1 MDEVI
6 RLDEVVKV
14 DGLVEGIRVVGEVKK
29 INVA

>member
-1 MDEVI
+1 MI

-29 INVA
+29 INMA